1 MSILSEPS
9 KSINIY
15 STRDTANMYNSISYL
30 FNTAIV
36 GILAYIGVIILL
48 RISGKRTL
56 SKWNSFDFVVTIA
69 FGSILAAML
78 LSSSTSLAQGLLG
91 FGLLVLFQYL
101 LTWIAARSSVIQ
113 KLIKAKP
120 TLLLYQ
126 GKILDSAL
134 KNERVSEGE
143 ILAAIRANGI
153 SAIEDVEAVVLE
165 TDGSFSVI
173 KEKPSNSDSA
183 FKDVQGYNS
192 NLSKVIVS

>member
-1 MSILSEPS
+1 MF
-9 KSINIY
+9 
-15 STRDTANMYNSISYL
+15 NSLNYL

-36 GILAYIGVIILL
+36 GILAYVGIIILL

-78 LSSSTSLAQGLLG
+78 LSSNTSLAQGLLG

-101 LTWIAARSSVIQ
+101 LTWIAARSPIIQ
-113 KLIKAKP
+113 QLIKAKP

-143 ILAAIRANGI
+143 ILAAIRASGI
-153 SAIEDVEAVVLE
+153 SSVEDVEAVVLE

-173 KEKPSNSDSA
+173 KEKPSHSDSA

-192 NLSKVIVS
+192 HLSNLIVS

>member
-1 MSILSEPS
+1 MI
-9 KSINIY
+9 
-15 STRDTANMYNSISYL
+15 
-30 FNTAIV
+30 
-36 GILAYIGVIILL
+36 
-48 RISGKRTL
+48 
-56 SKWNSFDFVVTIA
+56 
-69 FGSILAAML
+69 
-78 LSSSTSLAQGLLG
+78 
-91 FGLLVLFQYL
+91 GLLVLFQYL

-113 KLIKAKP
+113 QLIKAKP

-126 GKILDSAL
+126 GKIIDSTI

-143 ILAAIRANGI
+143 ILAAIRAKGI

-173 KEKPSNSDSA
+173 KEKCNNSDSA

>member
-9 KSINIY
+9 KSINID
-15 STRDTANMYNSISYL
+15 SKEDKANMFNSLNYL

-36 GILAYIGVIILL
+36 GIFAYIGVIILL

-78 LSSSTSLAQGLLG
+78 LSSNTSLAQGLVG

-101 LTWIAARSSVIQ
+101 LTWIAARSSIVQ
-113 KLIKAKP
+113 QLIKAKP

-126 GKILDSAL
+126 GKMLDSTI

-143 ILAAIRANGI
+143 ILAAIRASGI
-153 SAIEDVEAVVLE
+153 SSVEDVEAVVLE

>member
-1 MSILSEPS
+1 MF
-9 KSINIY
+9 
-15 STRDTANMYNSISYL
+15 NSLSYL

-91 FGLLVLFQYL
+91 FGLLVFFQYL
-101 LTWIAARSSVIQ
+101 LTWIAARSSIIQ

-126 GKILDSAL
+126 GKILDSAI

-153 SAIEDVEAVVLE
+153 SAIENVEAVVLE

-173 KEKPSNSDSA
+173 QEKQSNSDSA

-192 NLSKVIVS
+192 NLSNLIVS